1 MFFDLPITGMYI
13 TMIVIVFLAAT
24 IRILREYQ
32 RGVIFT
38 LGRFTGVKGPGLII
52 LIPFIQQMVRVDLRT
67 IVLDVPTQDV
77 ISHDNVSVH
86 VNAVVY
92 FRVLDPQKA
101 IIQVE
106 DFYTATSQ
114 LAQTTLRSVLGGHE
128 LDEMLAERE
137 RLNAD
142 IQKIL
147 DKQTDAWGIKIS
159 NVEIKHIDLDES
171 MVRAIAKQAE
181 AERERRA
188 KVINAKGELE
198 ASENMLEAA
207 KKLSENELGIQL
219 RYLQT
224 MSDISGDKTN
234 TLVFPFPTDFSKFFK
249 GSSKE

>member
-1 MFFDLPITGMYI
+1 MFFDTSVLMIYI
-13 TMIVIVFLAAT
+13 LVLVVVFLAMA
-24 IRILREYQ
+24 IRILREYE
-32 RGVIFT
+32 RGVVFT
-38 LGRFTGVKGPGLII
+38 LGRFTAVKGPGLII

-106 DFYTATSQ
+106 DYHTATSQ

-137 RLNAD
+137 RLNFD
-142 IQKIL
+142 IQEIL

-198 ASENMLEAA
+198 ASENLLEAA
-207 KKLSENELGIQL
+207 KK
-219 RYLQT
+219 T
-224 MSDISGDKTN
+224 ISK
-234 TLVFPFPTDFSKFFK
+234 
-249 GSSKE
+249 

>member
-1 MFFDLPITGMYI
+1 MISFTLLYI
-13 TMIVIVFLAAT
+13 VLIVLVILALS
-24 IRILREYQ
+24 IKILREYE
-32 RGVIFT
+32 RAVVFT
-38 LGRFTGVKGPGLII
+38 LGRFSGVKGPGLII
-52 LIPFIQQMVRVDLRT
+52 IIPVIQQVVRVDLRT

-92 FRVLDPQKA
+92 FRVIDPEKA

-106 DFYTATSQ
+106 NFHMATSQ

-128 LDEMLAERE
+128 LDEMLSERE
-137 RLNAD
+137 KLNAD
-142 IQKIL
+142 IQDIL
-147 DKQTDAWGIKIS
+147 DKQTDVWGIKIS

-171 MVRAIAKQAE
+171 MIRAIAKQAE

-198 ASENMLEAA
+198 AAKNLLEAA
-207 KKLSENELGIQL
+207 NIISQNAQGIQL

-224 MSDISGDKTN
+224 LSDISTDKTN
-234 TLVFPFPTDFSKFFK
+234 TLVFPFPTELSSMFK
-249 GSSKE
+249 LKE